1 LQIKNRANIKYEPEH
16 TAKQVLQLKKLFKLS
31 IFAFLLVSVIFSS
44 LPRNAFGDGFA
55 MENLPPASVG
65 NRQVQVFIKLN
76 PTILYSNSGVQ
87 PTVFF
92 RWFDAST
99 NQTLK
104 HISFFLTVTKHNQL
118 LFRELLHTHDGILN
132 MEINPTNSKKWE
144 VYADHEPIL
153 NGWVPD
159 FGDDPIVVNGPIF
172 NEGGLYHFN
181 IQMFSIDYDNNIFD
195 TTDNPQS
202 IPNFD
207 AYLSVGDVSNHD
219 LTYNG
224 NTYNSTVISYYDKI
238 NNDFNFDPSKLQLS
252 YSMPFDWNMTRLA
265 NQPIFVHEEIHIP
278 KSFKD
283 FTNTPTYTATMNG
296 YQITGRRLI
305 VDPYTSGSTVIA
317 HILLNKIDIQSM
329 AKDMPPGT
337 DTMNFTLAPA
347 KPNVQTSNSVLT
359 DFGGWGIKLG
369 WNPTQI
375 TANSQ
380 NSLKLSFF
388 DAFTE
393 KPVNGD
399 VHYNMKML
407 DSGGNTILSKSNL
420 VAKNA
425 EDTQSLNLPGNGIY
439 TMQMNITSVVGP
451 TGLPD
456 TSRTGM
462 ARGNLVIPS
471 TVTADTGVVAIGN
484 QGGSSGSGLV
494 QTNNQTST
502 PPNNPTQIVIPVWV
516 KNNAKWWSQNT
527 IDDST
532 FASGIQY
539 LIKQGIIQIPATQQ
553 GQASPGVQIPQW
565 VKTNAGW
572 WSSGQIDDQT
582 FVAGIQYLVKI
593 GIITV

>member
-1 LQIKNRANIKYEPEH
+1 M
-16 TAKQVLQLKKLFKLS
+16 
-31 IFAFLLVSVIFSS
+31 
-44 LPRNAFGDGFA
+44 PRNAWGDGFA
-55 MENLPPASVG
+55 MENLPPATVG
-65 NRQVQVFIKLN
+65 NRQVQLFIKLN
-76 PTILYSNSGVQ
+76 PTILFPNSGVE

-92 RWFDAST
+92 RWFDANT
-99 NQTLK
+99 NQTLT
-104 HISFFLTVTKHNQL
+104 HISFFLTITKHNQL
-118 LFRELLHTHDGILN
+118 LFRELLHTHTGILN
-132 MEINPTNSKKWE
+132 INVMPTNGPTWQ

-159 FGDDPIVVNGPIF
+159 NDDDPIDIQGPIF

-195 TTDNPQS
+195 TTDNPQAV
-202 IPNFD
+202 PNFD
-207 AYLSVGDVSNHD
+207 AYLSVGDVSSHD

-265 NQPIFVHEEIHIP
+265 NQPVFVHEEIHIP
-278 KSFKD
+278 KSFKE
-283 FTNTPTYTATMNG
+283 FTNTPTYSATMNG

-317 HILLNKIDIQSM
+317 HILLNKIDITQM
-329 AKDMPPGT
+329 AKSMPAGM
-337 DTMNFTLAPA
+337 DAMNFTLSPA

-369 WNPTQI
+369 WNPTDI

-380 NSLKLSFF
+380 NSLNLSFF

-399 VHYNMKML
+399 VYYDMKIL
-407 DSGGNTILSKSNL
+407 DSTGTTILSKNNL

-425 EDTQSLNLPGNGIY
+425 QDTQTLNLPGNGIY
-439 TMQMNITSVVGP
+439 TVQMNITSVVGP

-456 TSRTGM
+456 TSRLGM

-471 TVTADTGVVAIGN
+471 TVSSDTGVVAIGN
-484 QGGSSGSGLV
+484 GSSGQGGQQTAPSGPA
-494 QTNNQTST
+494 T
-502 PPNNPTQIVIPVWV
+502 PSNPTQIVIPAWV

-539 LIKQGIIQIPATQQ
+539 MIKQGIIQIPATKQ
-553 GQASPGVQIPQW
+553 GNASPGVQIPQW

-572 WSSGQIDDQT
+572 WSNGQIDDQT
-582 FVAGIQYLVKI
+582 FVAGIQYLIKI

>member
-1 LQIKNRANIKYEPEH
+1 MNLNTMQNGYCR
-16 TAKQVLQLKKLFKLS
+16 LKKFFKLS
-31 IFAFLLVSVIFSS
+31 LFSILLVSVVFSS
-44 LPRNAFGDGFA
+44 LPHNAFGDGFA

-65 NRQVQVFIKLN
+65 NRQVQLFVKLN
-76 PTILYSNSGVQ
+76 PTILFSNSGVQ

-99 NQTLK
+99 NQTLQ
-104 HISFFLTVTKHNQL
+104 HISFFLTITKHNQL
-118 LFRELLHTHDGILN
+118 LFRELLHTHTGILN
-132 MEINPTNSKKWE
+132 INIIPTSGPSWT
-144 VYADHEPIL
+144 VYGDHEPIL

-159 FGDDPIVVNGPIF
+159 NDDDPIDVQGPIF

-202 IPNFD
+202 VPNFD

-219 LTYNG
+219 LTYSG

-238 NNDFNFDPSKLQLS
+238 NDDFNFDPSKLQLS

-278 KSFKD
+278 KAFKE

-296 YQITGRRLI
+296 YEITGRRLI
-305 VDPYTSGSTVIA
+305 VDPYTSGTDVIA
-317 HILLNKIDIQSM
+317 HILLNKIDIQQIAKSM
-329 AKDMPPGT
+329 PNGT
-337 DTMNFTLAPA
+337 DSMNFTLAPA
-347 KPNVQTSNSVLT
+347 KSNVQTSNSALT
-359 DFGGWGIKLG
+359 DFGGWGVKLG

-375 TANSQ
+375 TANTA
-380 NSLKLSFF
+380 NKLNLSFF

-393 KPVNGD
+393 NPVNGD
-399 VHYNMKML
+399 VNYNLKML
-407 DSGGNTILSKSNL
+407 DSSGNTIFSKTGL
-420 VAKNA
+420 TAKNSQ
-425 EDTQSLNLPGNGIY
+425 DTQTLNLPGNGIY
-439 TMQMNITSVVGP
+439 TLQLNITSVVGP
-451 TGLPD
+451 TGLAD
-456 TSRTGM
+456 TSRIGM
-462 ARGNLVIPS
+462 ARANLVIPS
-471 TVTADTGVVAIGN
+471 TVTADTGVVALGN
-484 QGGSSGSGLV
+484 QAGGQSTQPPS
-494 QTNNQTST
+494 TTTTST
-502 PPNNPTQIVIPVWV
+502 TTTTTTANNTSGQIVIPVWV

-539 LIKQGIIQIPATQQ
+539 LIKQGIIQIPTTQQ
-553 GQASPGVQIPQW
+553 GQAASPGVQIPQW

-582 FVAGIQYLVKI
+582 FVAGIQYLIKI

>member
-1 LQIKNRANIKYEPEH
+1 MNVNTSQNRSIY
-16 TAKQVLQLKKLFKLS
+16 LKKLFKISL
-31 IFAFLLVSVIFSS
+31 FTFLLVSVIFSS

-65 NRQVQVFIKLN
+65 NRQVQLFIKLN
-76 PTILYSNSGVQ
+76 PTILFSNSGVQ

-99 NQTLK
+99 NQTLQ
-104 HISFFLTVTKHNQL
+104 HISFFLTITKHNQL
-118 LFRELLHTHDGILN
+118 LFRELLHTHTGILN
-132 MEINPTNSKKWE
+132 INVMPTNGPHWQ

-159 FGDDPIVVNGPIF
+159 NDDDPIDIQGPVF

-202 IPNFD
+202 IPTFD
-207 AYLSVGDVSNHD
+207 AYLSVGDVSNHNLD
-219 LTYNG
+219 YQG

-238 NNDFNFDPSKLQLS
+238 NDDFSFDPSKVQLS

-278 KSFKD
+278 KSFKQ
-283 FTNTPTYTATMNG
+283 FTDTPTYSATVNG
-296 YQITGRRLI
+296 YQVTGRRLI

-317 HILLNKIDIQSM
+317 HILLNKIDIENM
-329 AKDMPPGT
+329 AKTIPPGT

-375 TANSQ
+375 AANSQ
-380 NSLKLSFF
+380 NNLQLNFF

-399 VHYNMKML
+399 VNYDLKLM
-407 DSGGNTILSKSNL
+407 DSSGNTILSKNNL
-420 VAKNA
+420 VAKSSS
-425 EDTQSLNLPGNGIY
+425 DTQSLNLPGNGLY
-439 TMQMNITSVVGP
+439 TLQINITSVVGP

-456 TSRTGM
+456 TSRIGM

-471 TVTADTGVVAIGN
+471 TVSTDTGLLSVSGN
-484 QGGSSGSGLV
+484 QSATPTSQPSSSPS
-494 QTNNQTST
+494 ST
-502 PPNNPTQIVIPVWV
+502 PQPSGQIVIPQWV

-527 IDDST
+527 IDDAT

-572 WSSGQIDDQT
+572 WSNGQIDDKT
-582 FVAGIQYLVKI
+582 FVAGIQYLIKI

>member
-1 LQIKNRANIKYEPEH
+1 M
-16 TAKQVLQLKKLFKLS
+16 KKLFKFSL
-31 IFAFLLVSVIFSS
+31 FAFLLASIVFSS

-76 PTILYSNSGVQ
+76 PTILYSNSGIQ

-92 RWFDAST
+92 RWFDANT
-99 NQTLK
+99 NETLQ

-132 MEINPTNSKKWE
+132 MEINPNNDKTWT
-144 VYADHEPIL
+144 VYADKEPTL
-153 NGWVPD
+153 DAWVPD
-159 FGDDPIVVNGPIF
+159 NGDDPIVVNGPIF

-181 IQMFSIDYDNNIFD
+181 IQMFSIDFDKNIFD
-195 TTDNPQS
+195 TTTNPQA

-207 AYLSVGDVSNHD
+207 AYLSVGDVSSHD

-224 NTYNSTVISYYDKI
+224 NTYNSTIISYYDKI
-238 NNDFNFDPSKLQLS
+238 NDDFNFDPSKMQIS

-278 KSFKD
+278 KSFKE
-283 FTNTPTYTATMNG
+283 FTNTPTYSATMNG

-305 VDPYTSGSTVIA
+305 VDPYTSGTAVIA
-317 HILLNKIDIQSM
+317 HILLNKIDIQDM
-329 AKDMPPGT
+329 AKHMPPGT

-347 KPNVQTSNSVLT
+347 KPNVQTSNSALT
-359 DFGGWGIKLG
+359 DFGGWGVKMG
-369 WNPTQI
+369 WNPTDI

-380 NSLKLSFF
+380 NKLQLSFF

-399 VHYNMKML
+399 VHYDLKIL
-407 DSGGNTILSKSNL
+407 DSSGSPILSKSNL
-420 VAKNA
+420 VAKSSV
-425 EDTQSLNLPGNGIY
+425 DTQTLNLPGNGIY
-439 TMQMNITSVVGP
+439 SVQMNITSVVGP

-456 TSRTGM
+456 TSRIGI

-471 TVTADTGVVAIGN
+471 TVTADTGVVAIGDQPQN
-484 QGGSSGSGLV
+484 QGGLI
-494 QTNNQTST
+494 QTNNPPPTNTNT
-502 PPNNPTQIVIPVWV
+502 PIVIPSWV

-539 LIKQGIIQIPATQQ
+539 MIKQGIIQIPASQQ

-565 VKTNAGW
+565 VKSNAGW
-572 WSSGQIDDQT
+572 WSNGQIDDQT
-582 FVAGIQYLVKI
+582 FVAGIQYLIKI